1 MFFGDIMLEIINKY
15 IWFISALFIFS
26 SGFYFTYKFKFIQFR
41 FFKMLKSIL
50 NAETTTGITSLQS
63 LMMVLAGRIGVGSI
77 AGIAL
82 AIHYGGIGTIFWI
95 FVTAFIGAVNSFSET
110 VLGMLYKEK
119 DENNAYKG
127 GPSFYIKEG
136 LKKPILASLYA
147 IIILFSYIGGFI
159 SIQANTITK
168 SINMVI
174 DLSPLIVGII
184 LSIIVFFIIFGGVQ
198 RIAVFASKLVPC
210 MTLLYIAVAV
220 YCLILNINL
229 IPNIIVSILKE
240 AFNFR
245 SFLSSF
251 IPTFII
257 GIQRGI
263 FSNEAGIGT
272 GAIASSS
279 ISSDDSIKQGY
290 IQMLGVYITTLLI
303 CGATS
308 VIILTSPYNQFD
320 LVNING
326 VELTQYAFRYH
337 LGYIGDYFIIL
348 IIVLFSFTT
357 ILTGYY
363 DGEISL
369 KFLFKNIKKKHLLFL
384 KLLTILILFI
394 GCIISPTKI
403 WLYIDLLVGLQAIIN
418 IYSIFSLRGIVLSK
432 LK

>member
-50 NAETTTGITSLQS
+50 NTETTTGITSLQS

-127 GPSFYIKEG
+127 GPSFYIKKG
-136 LKKPILASLYA
+136 LNKPALASFYA

-369 KFLFKNIKKKHLLFL
+369 KFLFKNIKKKYLLFL
-384 KLLTILILFI
+384 KLLTIFVLFI
-394 GCIISPTKI
+394 GCVISPTKI

-418 IYSIFSLRGIVLSK
+418 IYSIFSLRSVVLSK

>member
-119 DENNAYKG
+119 DENNTYKG

-229 IPNIIVSILKE
+229 IPNIIISILKE

>member
-1 MFFGDIMLEIINKY
+1 
-15 IWFISALFIFS
+15 
-26 SGFYFTYKFKFIQFR
+26 
-41 FFKMLKSIL
+41 MLKSIL

-119 DENNAYKG
+119 DENNTYKG

-229 IPNIIVSILKE
+229 IPNIIISILKE